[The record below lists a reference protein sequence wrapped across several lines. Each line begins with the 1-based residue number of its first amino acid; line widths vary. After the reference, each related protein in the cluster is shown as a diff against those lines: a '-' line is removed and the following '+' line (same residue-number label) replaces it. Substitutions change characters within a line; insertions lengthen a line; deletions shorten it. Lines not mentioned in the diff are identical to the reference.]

1 MRCKDTLTSHLDIG
15 PELLHIFVPLEWFV
29 AVWVLPLVL
38 GNVLVS
44 CHCSTCIN
52 TASVLL
58 IIVLVST
65 LSISCSDCNICP
77 LKLIPLNICR

>member
-65 LSISCSDCNICP
+65 LSFRQMYIDYNCCANIH
-77 LKLIPLNICR
+77 NN